1 MESLNLKI
9 CYNRAISNEKNSLYK
24 YIGNRGL
31 KIMRN
36 FAKKLSA
43 IALCTMFATMQVS
56 FAAMDTGLGGGI
68 GGAVI
73 DSTQGGY
80 AGMNGAGTGNVDL
93 NFNGNAHVNW
103 GSLNINKGE
112 SLNFNAIDGKNGLT
126 VVNTVNGGMSQIYGN
141 INANDGIA
149 KLIISNPNGML
160 FDGAKFTT
168 AGDLQLTTQALGV
181 NYVNGNLD
189 ITNLNQTALGSITVQ
204 NTDFTVGGE
213 FNITAPSIEI
223 VKGVIKAE
231 NGLKLVT
238 RNGQDFIAAPSTE
251 DVYTEKGVRLETV
264 SIDGNVYILSGED
277 VVKVVNG
284 GTINGDLTIDSQ
296 GVVALNYANPD
307 KNLLEVKGNLNA
319 KTTGSS
325 AGSITDKETG
335 NYLGSMMYLAKAKVD
350 GDVNLSNAGGV
361 MEVGNLTT
369 GGNVSLTTTTG
380 VNDNIKHYVHIV
392 GENNIGGNLNIDS
405 IHNIHI
411 GGYYFEEGQIATG
424 KLNVAGTIDAFA
436 REGSIGISSDIT
448 AQTIALES
456 GTLNIITDGKATL
469 AADEYSF
476 IANGYVG
483 GLDSSDKFIDSMEGY
498 KLLPPTTL
506 SLLYVDGGTITNLDT
521 QYAAIGSKTNL
532 DVTGVNADKVYLE
545 AENDMRITGNDVHAN
560 QIRVGNKT
568 DNLTVETASRDY
580 DLKYTNIRDAQEIV
594 INGKTEITYDMA
606 NGQNGLNVN
615 ENGRPNNTTYLV
627 VDGGNQ
633 PGPGPD
639 TDPLPNPEDNDN
651 VKILNNLQRDQINA
665 AIDAN
670 SVYTPVAFAADLD
683 EEIDKGVRKNVDGS
697 VTVVKTYAMGK

>member
-1 MESLNLKI
+1 
-9 CYNRAISNEKNSLYK
+9 
-24 YIGNRGL
+24 
-31 KIMRN
+31 MRN

-43 IALCTMFATMQVS
+43 IALCTMFATMQIS

-73 DSTQGGY
+73 DSTQGGF

-103 GSLNINKGE
+103 GSLNINNGE
-112 SLNFNAIDGKNGLT
+112 SLNFNAVNGANGLT

-168 AGDLQLTTQALGV
+168 AGDLMLTTQALGV
-181 NYVNGNLD
+181 NYVNGQLD
-189 ITNLNQTALGSITVQ
+189 ISKLNQAAINGVTIQ
-204 NTDFTVGGE
+204 NSDFSVGGE
-213 FNITAPSIEI
+213 FNILSPSINA
-223 VKGVIKAE
+223 IKSIITAE
-231 NGLKLVT
+231 QGFKLVT
-238 RNGQDFIAAPSTE
+238 RNGQDYLVAPADGQKIANA
-251 DVYTEKGVRLETV
+251 GVKLETV
-264 SIDGNVYILSGED
+264 SVNGDVYILSGED
-277 VVKVVNG
+277 IVKVVNG

-296 GVVALNYANPD
+296 GVIALNYSNPD
-307 KNLLEVKGNLNA
+307 KNVFEVKGNLDA
-319 KTTGSS
+319 KTTGSAS
-325 AGSITDKETG
+325 TNIIDAESG
-335 NYLGSMMYLAKAKVD
+335 NNLGSMVYLANAKVD
-350 GDVNLSNAGGV
+350 GDVKLANAGGV

-369 GGNVSLTTTTG
+369 GGNVSLKTTTG
-380 VNDNIKHYVHIV
+380 VNDHIKHYVHLV
-392 GENNIGGNLNIDS
+392 GKNNIGGNLNIDS

-411 GGYYFEEGQIATG
+411 GGYNFEEGQIAAG
-424 KLNVAGTIDAFA
+424 SLNVDGTIDALA
-436 REGSIGISSDIT
+436 REGSIGISVDTT
-448 AQTIALES
+448 AQAIALES

-469 AADEYSF
+469 TADEYSF
-476 IANGYVG
+476 IADGYVG
-483 GLDSSDKFIDSMEGY
+483 GLDSTEKFIGTMEGY

-521 QYAAIGSKTNL
+521 QYAAIGSKSNL

-545 AENDMRITGNDVHAN
+545 AENDMKITGNDVHAN

-594 INGKTEITYDMA
+594 INGNTEITYDMA
-606 NGQNGLNVN
+606 NGENGLNVN

-627 VDGGNQ
+627 VNGGDQ
-633 PGPGPD
+633 PGPDPE
-639 TDPLPNPEDNDN
+639 PLPNPEDHDN

>member
-1 MESLNLKI
+1 
-9 CYNRAISNEKNSLYK
+9 
-24 YIGNRGL
+24 
-31 KIMRN
+31 MRN

-43 IALCTMFATMQVS
+43 IALCTMFATMQIS

-73 DSTQGGY
+73 DSTQGGF

-103 GSLNINKGE
+103 GSLNINNGE
-112 SLNFNAIDGKNGLT
+112 SLNFNAVDGANGLT

-168 AGDLQLTTQALGV
+168 AGDLMLTTQALGV
-181 NYVNGNLD
+181 NYVNGQLD
-189 ITNLNQTALGSITVQ
+189 ISKLNQAAINGVTIQ
-204 NTDFTVGGE
+204 NSDFSVGGE
-213 FNITAPSIEI
+213 FNILSPSVNAIKSIITAEQ
-223 VKGVIKAE
+223 GF
-231 NGLKLVT
+231 KLVT
-238 RNGQDFIAAPSTE
+238 RNGQDYLVAPADGQKIANA
-251 DVYTEKGVRLETV
+251 GVKLETV
-264 SIDGNVYILSGED
+264 SVNGDVYILSGED
-277 VVKVVNG
+277 IVKVVNG

-296 GVVALNYANPD
+296 GVIALNYSNPD
-307 KNLLEVKGNLNA
+307 KNVFEVKGNLDA
-319 KTTGSS
+319 KTTGSAS
-325 AGSITDKETG
+325 TNIIDAESG
-335 NYLGSMMYLAKAKVD
+335 NNLGSMVYLANAKVD
-350 GDVNLSNAGGV
+350 GDVKLANAGGV

-369 GGNVSLTTTTG
+369 GGNVSLKTTTG
-380 VNDNIKHYVHIV
+380 VNDHIKHYVHLV
-392 GENNIGGNLNIDS
+392 GKNNIGGNLNIDS

-411 GGYYFEEGQIATG
+411 GGYNFEEGQIAAG
-424 KLNVAGTIDAFA
+424 SLNVDGTIDALA
-436 REGSIGISSDIT
+436 REGSIGISVDTT
-448 AQTIALES
+448 AQAIALES

-469 AADEYSF
+469 TADEYSF
-476 IANGYVG
+476 IADGYVG
-483 GLDSSDKFIDSMEGY
+483 GLDSTEKFIGTMEGY

-521 QYAAIGSKTNL
+521 QYAAIGSKSNL

-545 AENDMRITGNDVHAN
+545 AENDMKITGNDVHAN

-594 INGKTEITYDMA
+594 INGNTEITYDMA
-606 NGQNGLNVN
+606 NGENGLNVN

-627 VDGGNQ
+627 VNGGDQ
-633 PGPGPD
+633 PGPGPE
-639 TDPLPNPEDNDN
+639 PLPNPEDHDN

>member
-1 MESLNLKI
+1 
-9 CYNRAISNEKNSLYK
+9 
-24 YIGNRGL
+24 
-31 KIMRN
+31 MRK

-43 IALCTMFATMQVS
+43 IALCTVFASMQIG
-56 FAAMDTGLGGGI
+56 FAAPIDTGLGVGN

-73 DSTQGGY
+73 DSTQGGFVG
-80 AGMNGAGTGNVDL
+80 AGGIGTGNVDL

-103 GSLNINKGE
+103 GSLNINNGE
-112 SLNFNAIDGKNGLT
+112 SLNFNAVNGANGLT
-126 VVNTVNGGMSQIYGN
+126 VVNTVNGEMSHIYGS

-160 FDGAKFTT
+160 FDGASFTT
-168 AGDLQLTTQALGV
+168 AGDLMLTTQALGV

-189 ITNLNQTALGSITVQ
+189 ITKLNQAAINGVKIEDS
-204 NTDFTVGGE
+204 NFSVGGE
-213 FNITAPSIEI
+213 FNILSPSVVAINSAI
-223 VKGVIKAE
+223 RAGQGVKFI
-231 NGLKLVT
+231 T
-238 RNGQDFIAAPSTE
+238 RNGQDYLVAPADGTKIV
-251 DVYTEKGVRLETV
+251 DAGVKLETV

-296 GVVALNYANPD
+296 GVVSLNYVNPD
-307 KNLLEVKGNLNA
+307 KNVFEVKGNLTA
-319 KTTGSS
+319 KSTGSRS
-325 AGSITDKETG
+325 TNIIDADTG
-335 NYLGSMMYLAKAKVD
+335 NDLGSMMYLGNAKVD
-350 GDVNLSNAGGV
+350 GNVTLENAGGI
-361 MEVGNLTT
+361 MEVGNLNA

-380 VNDNIKHYVHIV
+380 VNDHIKHYVHIV
-392 GENNIGGNLNIDS
+392 GENTIGGNLNVDS

-424 KLNVAGTIDAFA
+424 KLDVAGSIDAYA
-436 REGSIGISSDIT
+436 REGSIGISSDVT

-469 AADEYSF
+469 TADEYSF

-483 GLDSSDKFIDSMEGY
+483 GLDSTEKFIGSMEGY

-506 SLLYVDGGTITNLDT
+506 SLLYVNGGEVTNLDT

-545 AENDMRITGNDVHAN
+545 AENDMTILGNNIHAN
-560 QIRVGNKT
+560 QIKVGGKT

-580 DLKYTNIRDAQEIV
+580 NLKYTNIRDAQEIV
-594 INGKTEITYDMA
+594 IDGTTEITYDMA
-606 NGQNGLNVN
+606 NGENGLNVN
-615 ENGRPNNTTYLV
+615 NNGRPANTTYLV
-627 VDGGNQ
+627 VKGNDE
-633 PGPGPD
+633 PGPD
-639 TDPLPNPEDNDN
+639 QEPEPLPDPNDN
-651 VKILNNLQRDQINA
+651 VKILNNLQRDQINS

-670 SVYTPVAFAADLD
+670 AVYTPVAFAADLD

>member
-1 MESLNLKI
+1 
-9 CYNRAISNEKNSLYK
+9 
-24 YIGNRGL
+24 
-31 KIMRN
+31 MRN

-43 IALCTMFATMQVS
+43 IALCTMFATMQIS

-73 DSTQGGY
+73 DSTQGGF

-103 GSLNINKGE
+103 GSLNINNGE
-112 SLNFNAIDGKNGLT
+112 SLNFNAVDGANGLT

-168 AGDLQLTTQALGV
+168 AGDLMLTTQALGV
-181 NYVNGNLD
+181 NYVNGQLD
-189 ITNLNQTALGSITVQ
+189 ISKLNQAAINGVTIQ
-204 NTDFTVGGE
+204 NSDFSVGGE
-213 FNITAPSIEI
+213 FNILSPSVNAIKSIITAEQ
-223 VKGVIKAE
+223 GF
-231 NGLKLVT
+231 KLVT
-238 RNGQDFIAAPSTE
+238 RNGQDYLVAPADGQKIANA
-251 DVYTEKGVRLETV
+251 GVKLETV
-264 SIDGNVYILSGED
+264 SVNGDVYILSGED
-277 VVKVVNG
+277 IVKVVNG

-296 GVVALNYANPD
+296 GVIALNYSNPD
-307 KNLLEVKGNLNA
+307 KNVFEVKRNLDA
-319 KTTGSS
+319 KTTGSAS
-325 AGSITDKETG
+325 TNIIDAESG
-335 NYLGSMMYLAKAKVD
+335 NNLGSMVYLANAKVD
-350 GDVNLSNAGGV
+350 GDVKLANAGGV

-369 GGNVSLTTTTG
+369 GGNVSLKTTTG
-380 VNDNIKHYVHIV
+380 VNDHIKHYVHLV
-392 GENNIGGNLNIDS
+392 GKNNIGGNLNIDS

-411 GGYYFEEGQIATG
+411 GGYNFEEGQIAAG
-424 KLNVAGTIDAFA
+424 SLNVDGTIDALA
-436 REGSIGISSDIT
+436 REGSIGISVDTT
-448 AQTIALES
+448 AQAIALES

-469 AADEYSF
+469 TADEYSF
-476 IANGYVG
+476 IADGYVG
-483 GLDSSDKFIDSMEGY
+483 GLDSTEKFIGTMEGY

-521 QYAAIGSKTNL
+521 QYAAIGSKSNL

-545 AENDMRITGNDVHAN
+545 AENDMKITGNDVHAN

-594 INGKTEITYDMA
+594 INGNTEITYDMA
-606 NGQNGLNVN
+606 NGENGLNVN

-627 VDGGNQ
+627 VNGGDQ
-633 PGPGPD
+633 PGPGPE
-639 TDPLPNPEDNDN
+639 PLPNPEDHDN

>member
-1 MESLNLKI
+1 
-9 CYNRAISNEKNSLYK
+9 
-24 YIGNRGL
+24 
-31 KIMRN
+31 MRN

-43 IALCTMFATMQVS
+43 IALCTMFATMQIS

-73 DSTQGGY
+73 DSTQGGF

-103 GSLNINKGE
+103 GSLNINNGE
-112 SLNFNAIDGKNGLT
+112 SLNFNAVDGANGLT

-168 AGDLQLTTQALGV
+168 AGDLMLTTQALGV
-181 NYVNGNLD
+181 NYVNGQLD
-189 ITNLNQTALGSITVQ
+189 ISKLNQAAINGVTIQ
-204 NTDFTVGGE
+204 NSDFSVGGE
-213 FNITAPSIEI
+213 FNILSPSVNAIKSIITAEQ
-223 VKGVIKAE
+223 GF
-231 NGLKLVT
+231 KLVT
-238 RNGQDFIAAPSTE
+238 RNGQDYLVAPADGQKIANA
-251 DVYTEKGVRLETV
+251 GVKLETV
-264 SIDGNVYILSGED
+264 SVNGDVYILSGED
-277 VVKVVNG
+277 IVKVVNG

-296 GVVALNYANPD
+296 GVIALNYSNPD
-307 KNLLEVKGNLNA
+307 KNVFEVKGNLDA
-319 KTTGSS
+319 KTTGSAS
-325 AGSITDKETG
+325 TNIIDAESG
-335 NYLGSMMYLAKAKVD
+335 NNLGSMVYLANAKVD
-350 GDVNLSNAGGV
+350 GDVKLANAGGV

-369 GGNVSLTTTTG
+369 GGNVSLKTTTG
-380 VNDNIKHYVHIV
+380 VNDHIKHYVHLV
-392 GENNIGGNLNIDS
+392 GKNNIGGNLNIDS

-411 GGYYFEEGQIATG
+411 GGYNFEEGQIAAG
-424 KLNVAGTIDAFA
+424 SLNVDGTIDALA
-436 REGSIGISSDIT
+436 REGSIGISVDTT
-448 AQTIALES
+448 AQAIALES

-469 AADEYSF
+469 TADEYSF
-476 IANGYVG
+476 IADGYVG
-483 GLDSSDKFIDSMEGY
+483 GLDSTEKFIGTMEGY

-521 QYAAIGSKTNL
+521 QYAAIGSKSNL

-545 AENDMRITGNDVHAN
+545 AENDMKITGNDVHAN

-594 INGKTEITYDMA
+594 INGNTEITYDMA
-606 NGQNGLNVN
+606 NGENGLNVN

-627 VDGGNQ
+627 VNGGDQ
-633 PGPGPD
+633 PGPDPE
-639 TDPLPNPEDNDN
+639 PLPNPEDHDN

>member
-1 MESLNLKI
+1 
-9 CYNRAISNEKNSLYK
+9 
-24 YIGNRGL
+24 
-31 KIMRN
+31 MRN

-56 FAAMDTGLGGGI
+56 AAGLADASINHTEGGFVN
-68 GGAVI
+68 AVEG
-73 DSTQGGY
+73 D
-80 AGMNGAGTGNVDL
+80 NRLDL

-103 GSLNINKGE
+103 DRLNVGANE
-112 SLNFNAIDGKNGLT
+112 QLNFNAVGTANGLT
-126 VVNTVNGGMSQIYGN
+126 VVNTVNQGMSHIHGS

-168 AGDLQLTTQALGV
+168 AGDLQLTTQALNV

-189 ITNLNQTALGSITVQ
+189 ITNLNQTALGSITVK

-223 VKGVIKAE
+223 VKGVINAE

-277 VVKVVNG
+277 VVKIVKG

-296 GVVALNYANPD
+296 GIVALNYENPD

-319 KTTGSS
+319 KTTGSK
-325 AGSITDKETG
+325 AGSITDAETG
-335 NYLGSMMYLAKAKVD
+335 NYLGSMMYLANAKVD
-350 GDVNLSNAGGV
+350 GDVNMSTAGGV
-361 MEVGNLTT
+361 LEVGNITT

-380 VNDNIKHYVHIV
+380 VNDNIKHYVHVV
-392 GENNIGGNLNIDS
+392 GVNDIGGNLNIDS

-424 KLNVAGTIDAFA
+424 KLNVAGTIDALA
-436 REGSIGISSDIT
+436 REGSIGVTVDTT
-448 AQTIALES
+448 AQAIALES

-469 AADEYSF
+469 TANEYSF
-476 IANGYVG
+476 TANGYIG
-483 GLDSSDKFIDSMEGY
+483 GLDSTDKYINSMEGY
-498 KLLPPTTL
+498 KLLPPNTL
-506 SLLYVDGGTITNLDT
+506 SLLYVNGGTVTNLDAP
-521 QYAAIGSKTNL
+521 YAAIGSKSNL
-532 DVTGVNADKVYLE
+532 DVTGVNGDKVYLE
-545 AENDMRITGNDVHAN
+545 AENDLRITGNDVHAN
-560 QIRVGNKT
+560 QIKVGNKT
-568 DNLTVETASRDY
+568 ENLTVETASRDY
-580 DLKYTNIRDAQEIV
+580 DLKYTNIRDAQEVV
-594 INGKTEITYDMA
+594 INGNTEITYDMA
-606 NGQNGLNVN
+606 NGENGLNVN
-615 ENGRPNNTTYLV
+615 ANGRPANTTYLV
-627 VDGGNQ
+627 VNGNNQ
-633 PGPGPD
+633 PGPDPE
-639 TDPLPNPEDNDN
+639 PLPNPQDNDN

>member
-1 MESLNLKI
+1 
-9 CYNRAISNEKNSLYK
+9 
-24 YIGNRGL
+24 
-31 KIMRN
+31 MRN

-43 IALCTMFATMQVS
+43 IALCTMFATMQIS

-73 DSTQGGY
+73 DSTQGGF

-103 GSLNINKGE
+103 GSLNINNGE
-112 SLNFNAIDGKNGLT
+112 SLNFNAVNGANDLT

-168 AGDLQLTTQALGV
+168 AGDLMLTTQALGV
-181 NYVNGNLD
+181 NYVNGQLD
-189 ITNLNQTALGSITVQ
+189 ISKLNQAAINGVTIQ
-204 NTDFTVGGE
+204 NSDFSVGGE
-213 FNITAPSIEI
+213 FNILSPSVNAIKSIITAEQ
-223 VKGVIKAE
+223 GF
-231 NGLKLVT
+231 KLVT
-238 RNGQDFIAAPSTE
+238 RNGQDYLVAPADGQKIANA
-251 DVYTEKGVRLETV
+251 GVKLETV
-264 SIDGNVYILSGED
+264 SVNGDVYILSGED
-277 VVKVVNG
+277 IVKVVNG

-296 GVVALNYANPD
+296 GVIALNYSNPD
-307 KNLLEVKGNLNA
+307 KNVFEVKGNLDA
-319 KTTGSS
+319 KTTGSAS
-325 AGSITDKETG
+325 TNIIDAESG
-335 NYLGSMMYLAKAKVD
+335 NNLGSMVYLANAKVD
-350 GDVNLSNAGGV
+350 GDVKLANAGGV

-369 GGNVSLTTTTG
+369 GGNVSLKTTTG
-380 VNDNIKHYVHIV
+380 VNDHIKHYVHLV
-392 GENNIGGNLNIDS
+392 GKNNIGGNLNIDS

-411 GGYYFEEGQIATG
+411 GGYNFEEGQIAAG
-424 KLNVAGTIDAFA
+424 SLNVDGTIDALA
-436 REGSIGISSDIT
+436 REGSIGISVDTT
-448 AQTIALES
+448 AQAIALES

-469 AADEYSF
+469 TADEYSF
-476 IANGYVG
+476 IADGYVG
-483 GLDSSDKFIDSMEGY
+483 GLDSTEKFIGTMEGY

-521 QYAAIGSKTNL
+521 QYAAIGSKSNL

-545 AENDMRITGNDVHAN
+545 AENDMKITGNDVHAN

-594 INGKTEITYDMA
+594 INGNTEITYDMA
-606 NGQNGLNVN
+606 NGENGLNVN

-627 VDGGNQ
+627 VNGGDQ
-633 PGPGPD
+633 PGPDPE
-639 TDPLPNPEDNDN
+639 PLPNPEDHDN

>member
-1 MESLNLKI
+1 
-9 CYNRAISNEKNSLYK
+9 
-24 YIGNRGL
+24 
-31 KIMRN
+31 MRN

-43 IALCTMFATMQVS
+43 IALCTMFATMQIS

-73 DSTQGGY
+73 DSTQGGF

-103 GSLNINKGE
+103 GSLNINNGE
-112 SLNFNAIDGKNGLT
+112 SLNFNAVNGANGLT

-168 AGDLQLTTQALGV
+168 AGDLMLTTQALGV
-181 NYVNGNLD
+181 NYVNGQLD
-189 ITNLNQTALGSITVQ
+189 ISKLNQAAINGVTIQ
-204 NTDFTVGGE
+204 NSDFSVGGE
-213 FNITAPSIEI
+213 FNILSPSVNAIKSIITAEQ
-223 VKGVIKAE
+223 GF
-231 NGLKLVT
+231 KLVT
-238 RNGQDFIAAPSTE
+238 RNGQDYLVAPADGQKIANA
-251 DVYTEKGVRLETV
+251 GVKLETV
-264 SIDGNVYILSGED
+264 SVNGDVYILSGED
-277 VVKVVNG
+277 IVKVVNG

-296 GVVALNYANPD
+296 GVIALNYSNPD
-307 KNLLEVKGNLNA
+307 KNVFEVKGNLDA
-319 KTTGSS
+319 KTTGSAS
-325 AGSITDKETG
+325 TNIIDAESG
-335 NYLGSMMYLAKAKVD
+335 NNLGSMVYLANAKVD
-350 GDVNLSNAGGV
+350 GDVKLANAGGV

-369 GGNVSLTTTTG
+369 GGNVSLKTTTG
-380 VNDNIKHYVHIV
+380 VNDHIKHYVHLV
-392 GENNIGGNLNIDS
+392 GKNNIGGNLNIDS

-411 GGYYFEEGQIATG
+411 GGYNFEEGQIAAG
-424 KLNVAGTIDAFA
+424 SLNVDGTIDALA
-436 REGSIGISSDIT
+436 REGSIGISVDTT
-448 AQTIALES
+448 AQAIALES

-469 AADEYSF
+469 TADEYSF
-476 IANGYVG
+476 IADGYVG
-483 GLDSSDKFIDSMEGY
+483 GLDSTEKFIGTMEGY

-521 QYAAIGSKTNL
+521 QYAAIGSKSNL

-545 AENDMRITGNDVHAN
+545 AENDMKITGNDVHAN

-594 INGKTEITYDMA
+594 INGNTEITYDMA
-606 NGQNGLNVN
+606 NGENGLNVN

-627 VDGGNQ
+627 VNGGDQ
-633 PGPGPD
+633 PGPDPE
-639 TDPLPNPEDNDN
+639 PLPNPEDHDN